1 MEQLGRHVNAAFL
14 SEYVVSNERL
24 FSHVNAACFFFS
36 ERCFYGIILSSHQYS
51 ASFSVN
57 VVSMVRL

>member
-24 FSHVNAACFFFS
+24 FSHVNAACFF
-36 ERCFYGIILSSHQYS
+36 
-51 ASFSVN
+51 SVN
-57 VVSMVRL
+57 VVSMGLFCRHTNTALLFQ